1 MNLYTY
7 FRSSASFRVRIVLN
21 LKNQAYQSIPVHM
34 LRDGGEQ
41 HSPAYRGINPLGLV
55 PALEIGEGA
64 VLTQSIAICEFLEE
78 SYPEPRLL
86 PADRF
91 ERAWVRSLC
100 NVIACDIH
108 PINNLRVLK
117 YLTSELGHSEE
128 EKIAWYR
135 HWILTGLGAIE
146 KMLGE
151 RASQYCLGDSVTM
164 ADAFLVPQVWNALRF
179 ECPLDQYPTIASVY
193 KNAMALDAVK
203 LAQPSAQPDA
213 E

>member
-1 MNLYTY
+1 MNLHTY

-21 LKNQAYQSIPVHM
+21 LKNQAYQAIPVHM

-41 HSPAYRGINPLGLV
+41 HSPAYRAINPLGLV
-55 PALEIGEGA
+55 PALETDEGP

-78 SYPEPRLL
+78 TYPEPRLL

-117 YLTSELGHSEE
+117 YLKTELGHSEE
-128 EKIAWYR
+128 EKTAWYR
-135 HWILTGLGAIE
+135 HWIVTGLEAIE
-146 KMLGE
+146 KMIGD
-151 RASQYCLGDSVTM
+151 RAGQYCLGDSITL

-179 ECPLDQYPTIASVY
+179 ECPLDRFPTIATVY
-193 KNAMALDAVK
+193 ENAMALEAVK